1 MKVYFKYDSHS
12 SYPPEPKKPSSNR
25 SSQGRILPIA
35 LDKDGRERIGFVAS
49 SQYEPYA
56 LFHQDPSFISQ
67 LPNFHL
73 PMLGVGSFR
82 AFEIADDSMFP
93 LEPGAIVV
101 GEYVKDWA
109 KIQSGKTC
117 IVLHKEQGLLYRRLY
132 PQKQKA
138 EIRLLAEKRSY
149 PAQTVNLSKIYEIWQ
164 ARMFMSL

>member
-12 SYPPEPKKPSSNR
+12 SYPPDAKHASHKSK
-25 SSQGRILPIA
+25 QGRILPIA
-35 LDKDGRERIGFVAS
+35 LDKHGRERIGFVAS
-49 SQYEPYA
+49 KLYEQYA

-82 AFEIADDSMFP
+82 AFEIADDSMYP

-109 KIQSGKTC
+109 KIQGGKTC
-117 IVLHKEQGLLYRRLY
+117 IVLHKEEGLLYRRIY

-138 EIRLLAEKRSY
+138 EIRLLAEKKTY